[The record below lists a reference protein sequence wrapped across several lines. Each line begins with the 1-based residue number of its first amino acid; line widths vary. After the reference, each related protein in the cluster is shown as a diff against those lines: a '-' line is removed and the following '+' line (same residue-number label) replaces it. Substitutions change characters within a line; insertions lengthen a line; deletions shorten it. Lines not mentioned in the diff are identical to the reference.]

1 MGGGVLPGKRAGPW
15 EFSAMLG
22 FGPSSNNYDDTW
34 YMGCSVAWPK
44 WTRQGLTL
52 HAVKRA
58 FQMTSSS
65 LSKSLISNLAT
76 TYQGV

>member
-1 MGGGVLPGKRAGPW
+1 
-15 EFSAMLG
+15 MLG
-22 FGPSSNNYDDTW
+22 LGPSSNNHDDTW
-34 YMGCSVAWPK
+34 YMGRSVAWIK

-52 HAVKRA
+52 QAVKRA